1 VFILLKLLV
10 RYIWMTRW
18 NHIQNRICIDY
29 LLKLWQPLVHP
40 DVLIY
45 ILPLFAK
52 TKPLLVHLD
61 VLNIVII
68 GF

>member
-1 VFILLKLLV
+1 MIISSN
-10 RYIWMTRW
+10 YG
-18 NHIQNRICIDY
+18 N
-29 LLKLWQPLVHP
+29 QPLVDP

>member
-1 VFILLKLLV
+1 
-10 RYIWMTRW
+10 
-18 NHIQNRICIDY
+18 
-29 LLKLWQPLVHP
+29 VHP

-61 VLNIVII
+61 VLNIVTILNSI
-68 GF
+68 YLFNLLKILFKF